1 MWFPGKS
8 YVSHQKSKDESLDDS
23 VTAKK
28 SAGIHSLAVLRKAC
42 PGEVPREVWSL
53 LQSLSL
59 KVAATL
65 TASLGGTTWTGIKC
79 QGCRGPW
86 PKRAQGRNEQMRHMK
101 GLTHSE
107 REWQNTYQE
116 GQKVDD
122 QLAKFDFS
130 RQVLYKRGRDLN
142 IKKHSDLVTT
152 FLFLPPCILTA
163 SVLD

>member
-107 REWQNTYQE
+107 REWQDIWPE
-116 GQKVDD
+116 GWWPIGKILFFSARVIQK
-122 QLAKFDFS
+122 
-130 RQVLYKRGRDLN
+130 RKRL
-142 IKKHSDLVTT
+142 KHQKHSDLVTT
-152 FLFLPPCILTA
+152 FLCFPPCILTA